1 MFEKRRGRIDKIL
14 ASLEVNQSLH
24 IRDAAQMLEVSEM
37 TLRRDIAHCDNK
49 ILYLGGYLVKPGANK
64 VSQYSLGSEKGVSL
78 KNKRWV
84 GRLAAE
90 QIEKGDSIFIDCG
103 TTTPH
108 IVAAMPKDI
117 ECTVICY
124 STNIAYPLSNY
135 PNVTLVLLGGVFY
148 PASATFY
155 CEESIDYLNKFGINK
170 AFLSA
175 GGVSLERGVACS
187 HLHEVKIKQA
197 VMGIAMKKLLVVDSG
212 KFGLF
217 RPAFFTEFAK
227 LDTVITDSGLSKDTA
242 EKIRGSAVELLIAQG
257 FGNQVNTPVC
267 HATGQPSHVHQIPVK
282 E

>member
-1 MFEKRRGRIDKIL
+1 MFEKRQRRIDRIL

-24 IRDAAQMLEVSEM
+24 LRDAAQMLGVSEM

-49 ILYLGGYLVKPGANK
+49 ILYLGGYLVKAGADK
-64 VSQYSLGSEKGVSL
+64 VSQYSLDSERGVGL

-124 STNIAYPLSNY
+124 STNIAYPLANFPS
-135 PNVTLVLLGGVFY
+135 VTLVLLGGVFY
-148 PASATFY
+148 PASASFY
-155 CEESIDYLNKFGINK
+155 CEESIAYLNKFGINK

-175 GGVSLERGVACS
+175 GGVSLERGLSCS
-187 HLHEVKIKQA
+187 NLHEVKVKQA
-197 VMGIAMKKLLVVDSG
+197 VMEIAMKNMLIVDSG
-212 KFGLF
+212 KFGQF
-217 RPAFFTEFAK
+217 RPAFFSEFARI
-227 LDTVITDSGLSKDTA
+227 DTLITDAGLRDETA
-242 EKIRGSAVELLIAQG
+242 QKIRSLPVELLIAPNQG
-257 FGNQVNTPVC
+257 NRGSALDAIEAEQVAPDDRLS
-267 HATGQPSHVHQIPVK
+267 G
-282 E
+282 

>member
-1 MFEKRRGRIDKIL
+1 MFEKRRRRIDKIL

-24 IRDAAQMLEVSEM
+24 IRDLAQMLDVSEM
-37 TLRRDIAHCDNK
+37 TLRRDIAHCDNR
-49 ILYLGGYLVKPGANK
+49 ILYLGGYLVKPGSNK
-64 VSQYSLGSEKGVSL
+64 ASQYSLDSEKGIGL
-78 KNKRWV
+78 KHKRWV

-90 QIEKGDSIFIDCG
+90 QIENGDSVFIDCG

-124 STNIAYPLSNY
+124 STNIAYPLANY

-175 GGVSLERGVACS
+175 GGVSLERGISCS
-187 HLHEVKIKQA
+187 HLHEVKVKQA
-197 VMGIAMKKLLVVDSG
+197 IMGIAMKKLLVVDSG
-212 KFGLF
+212 KFGQF
-217 RPAFFTEFAK
+217 RPAFISEFAK
-227 LDTVITDSGLSKDTA
+227 IDTIITDSGLGDDTA
-242 EKIRGSAVELLIAQG
+242 EKIRGSPTQLLIAQSLT
-257 FGNQVNTPVC
+257 N
-267 HATGQPSHVHQIPVK
+267 
-282 E
+282 